1 VPGALGLCFVAS
13 FFFLS
18 FFFSVVV
25 KCMVSVFQ
33 MLWVSPARTT
43 PALDST
49 FYNNNRLQLK
59 FAPRTRRR
67 ISALPLLLQQQ
78 QEHKAFIGS
87 ASLMNLVS

>member
-1 VPGALGLCFVAS
+1 
-13 FFFLS
+13 
-18 FFFSVVV
+18 
-25 KCMVSVFQ
+25 

-87 ASLMNLVS
+87 PSLMNLVS